1 MTHARPNTAYLKV
14 QITIAE
20 EDQSK
25 ATEQALVIKRKIE
38 ALLKKEKLDLYEVVL
53 DSVQKSR

>member
-1 MTHARPNTAYLKV
+1 MTHARPNTAYFKV

-25 ATEQALVIKRKIE
+25 ATEHALVIKRKNWISMRWSWT
-38 ALLKKEKLDLYEVVL
+38 A
-53 DSVQKSR
+53 SRKAGDMAANG

>member
-1 MTHARPNTAYLKV
+1 MTHARPNTAYFKV
-14 QITIAE
+14 QITLAE

-25 ATEQALVIKRKIE
+25 ATEQALAIKKKIE
-38 ALLKKEKLDLYEVVL
+38 SLLKKEKPDLYEVVL

>member
-1 MTHARPNTAYLKV
+1 MTHARPNTAYFKV
-14 QITIAE
+14 QITLAE

-38 ALLKKEKLDLYEVVL
+38 ALLKNEKLDLYEVVL

>member
-1 MTHARPNTAYLKV
+1 MTHARPNTAYFKV

-25 ATEQALVIKRKIE
+25 ATEQALVIKKKIE
-38 ALLKKEKLDLYEVVL
+38 ALLQKEKLDLYEVVM

>member
-1 MTHARPNTAYLKV
+1 MTHARPNTAYFKV
-14 QITIAE
+14 QITLAE

-25 ATEQALVIKRKIE
+25 ATEQALAIKKKIE
-38 ALLKKEKLDLYEVVL
+38 TLLKKEKLDLYEVVM